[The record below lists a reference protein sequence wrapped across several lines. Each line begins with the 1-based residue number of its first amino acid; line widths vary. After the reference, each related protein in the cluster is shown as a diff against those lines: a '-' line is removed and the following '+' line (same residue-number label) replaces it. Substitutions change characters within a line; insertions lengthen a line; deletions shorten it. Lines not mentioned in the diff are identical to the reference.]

1 LVARAAPNSLPEQGP
16 PATKEIIMDQASTS
30 NSRWTRFRPL
40 GAFLVLLGCA
50 LAAAREAG
58 ESTPTE
64 LARTYADQVRP
75 LLAQHCLKCHS
86 TKKHKGDLDL
96 ERFTSLDLA
105 RKDVRVWQGVL
116 EMLEN
121 GEMPPKKNPQPPTAD
136 RQRLVAWVRDLLDAE
151 ARARA
156 GDPGRVVLRRLSNA
170 EYNNTVRDLTGVDL
184 QPARDFPVDGA
195 AGEGFTNAG
204 DALVTSPTLLN
215 KYLNAAKEI
224 AAHAVLLPE
233 GFRFSSAKTRR
244 DWTNEIIA
252 ELQHFYAQFSDGGKL
267 PLKPYLLT
275 TVQYRKALT
284 EGRITVETV
293 AAKERLNSRYLQ
305 ILWRLLNEKESSFP
319 LDEIRAD
326 WRLAE
331 PRDVD
336 RLVAQIAGWQDLL
349 WRFVLIGSYRY
360 GNTIRQLPNNP
371 PLTETQTL
379 RLKVKPAPGQNE
391 VVLYLSAR
399 GLLGGNAE
407 SQVVW
412 RQPRLEGDNKPPL
425 LLRDYSQYGPA
436 YEVDYRA
443 LFADTARYVAATL
456 EAANNPKRSL
466 TELARAHGL
475 DAELLGRWNDLLE
488 LEQQS
493 GQGSG
498 DRLPGRRVPVAPLVL
513 LDAKLP
519 KNDQKPAINGWVPR
533 GSDLPVV
540 IANASDVTEYV
551 PGRVGPHHVA
561 VHPTPTRFVAVLWE
575 SPLQGRVRLNANIV
589 HAHPGCGNGVTW
601 WLECR
606 RADQAAVLADGV
618 LNVGKAAEVPP
629 RELRVR
635 KGDQI
640 LLAVDP
646 RDADHACDL
655 TEVALNIVE
664 VDKPGRA
671 WNLGSDIA
679 NTILQGNPH
688 PDKFGNRDVWR
699 FVHGPARKPGEAL
712 LAGAGLPARSIL
724 DQWRQAASDPKRQP
738 GLAQLAQQVQ
748 TLLAGPRPTQEKHPD
763 RLLYDLL
770 VSLDGRLLC
779 GINLARLPKNRSE
792 AAAHYGLDRGRFTND
807 ALVVPANSM
816 QEVRLP
822 AALFRDHVF
831 VVEGR
836 LDPGGPERVVQF
848 RVLTAPPQAGKFAPA
863 PQVAKKAAK
872 SIAAVDGKSPF
883 VISPGG
889 KVAEQWARGLEEFRR
904 YFPQFTCYARVIPD
918 DEVVCLKLYHRE
930 DEPLIRLFLDEDQNN
945 HLDRLWAELRFI
957 SQFPVTEN
965 KQLPLFIG
973 FVTQDQPKELLAY
986 FEGQRGNFRNRA
998 EDFEKELLA
1007 AVPRQLDALVDFA
1020 GRAYRRPL
1028 QPRERQELLRLYAT
1042 VRDKGSHDEAFRTV
1056 LTRALVS
1063 PSFLFRVEQV
1073 SPGNEAERV
1082 SSWEL
1087 ATRLSYF
1094 LWATM
1099 PDAELCRA
1107 AVSGHLQD
1115 AKILEAQVA
1124 RMLKDPKVRGLAV
1137 EFATQW
1143 LHVRD
1148 IEQNHEKNEK
1158 LFPTFNDELRQALNE
1173 EGVRFFQYL
1182 FQEDRPLLEILDAD
1196 YTFLNGTLARHYG
1209 ISGISGPEWRR
1220 VAGVKKDGR
1229 GGVLALGSV
1238 LTKESGASRTSP
1250 VLRGNWLVETM
1261 LGEKLPKPP
1270 PNVPRLPEEESAGEA
1285 TVRQMVEK
1293 HAHIPEC
1300 YVCHQRIDPFGFA
1313 LEKYDPLGRYRA
1325 KDLGGR
1331 PIDTNVQLKDGT
1343 KFEGIDGLRNYLSI
1357 QRRDEFQRHFC
1368 QKLLGY
1374 ALGRSVGLSDQ
1385 PLLDEM
1391 LGRLKKNDNHLS
1403 AAVLAIVESKQF
1415 RYHRGREATKDE

>member
-1 LVARAAPNSLPEQGP
+1 MHR
-16 PATKEIIMDQASTS
+16 ASTLK
-30 NSRWTRFRPL
+30 SRWTRFRPL
-40 GAFLVLLGCA
+40 GAILTLLGCA
-50 LAAAREAG
+50 LATAREAP
-58 ESTPTE
+58 ESRPAD
-64 LARTYADQVRP
+64 LARAYSGEVRP

-86 TKKHKGDLDL
+86 AKKHKGDLDL

-105 RKDVRVWQGVL
+105 RKDIRVWQGVL

-121 GEMPPKKNPQPPTAD
+121 GEMPPKGNPQPPTAD
-136 RQRLVAWVRDLLDAE
+136 RQRLVAWVRSMLNAE
-151 ARARA
+151 ARAHA

-170 EYNNTVRDLTGVDL
+170 EYNNTVRDLTGADL

-224 AAHAVLLPE
+224 AAHAVLLPD
-233 GFRFSSAKTRR
+233 GFRFSPAKTRR
-244 DWTNEIIA
+244 DWTNEVISQ
-252 ELQHFYAQFSDGGKL
+252 LQHFYAQFSDAGKL
-267 PLKPYLLT
+267 PLKPYLLA
-275 TVQYRKALT
+275 TVQYRTALT
-284 EGRITVETV
+284 EGRISLETV
-293 AAKERLNSRYLQ
+293 AAKERLNSKYLEL
-305 ILWRLLNEKESSFP
+305 LWRLLNEKESSFP
-319 LDEIRAD
+319 LDDIRAD
-326 WRLAE
+326 WQRAE
-331 PRDVD
+331 PHNVD
-336 RLVAQIAGWQDLL
+336 QLAGQIAGWQDLL

-360 GNTIRQLPNNP
+360 GNTVRQLPNNLP
-371 PLTETQTL
+371 VTETQTL
-379 RLKVKPAPGQNE
+379 RLQVKPVPGQSD
-391 VVLYLSAR
+391 VVLHLSAR
-399 GLLGGNAE
+399 ALLGGNAE
-407 SQVVW
+407 SKVVW
-412 RQPRLEGDNKPPL
+412 QRPRLEGDNKRPL
-425 LLRDYSQYGPA
+425 LLRDYSRYGPA

-443 LFADTARYVAATL
+443 IFADTARYLAATL
-456 EAANNPKRSL
+456 DVANNPKRSL
-466 TELARAHGL
+466 IDLAREHGL
-475 DAELLGRWNDLLE
+475 DAELLARWNDLLE
-488 LEQQS
+488 LEQRN
-493 GQGSG
+493 GQAA
-498 DRLPGRRVPVAPLVL
+498 DERLAGRRVPLAPLVL

-540 IANASDVTEYV
+540 VANASDTTEYV

-561 VHPTPTRFVAVLWE
+561 VHPTPTRYVAVVWE
-575 SPLQGRVRLNANIV
+575 SPLQGRVRVSANIV
-589 HAHPGCGNGVTW
+589 HAHLGCGNGVTW

-629 RELRVR
+629 RELRVH

-646 RDADHACDL
+646 RDADHTCDL
-655 TEVALNIVE
+655 TEIALNIVE

-671 WNLGSDIA
+671 WNLGSDVA
-679 NTILQGNPH
+679 NSILQGNPH

-712 LAGAGLPARSIL
+712 LAGAGLPARSVL
-724 DQWRQAASDPKRQP
+724 AQWRQAAADPKRQP
-738 GLAQLAQQVQ
+738 AVAQLAQQVQ
-748 TLLAGPRPTQEKHPD
+748 TLLTGPRPTQEKHPD

-770 VSLDGRLLC
+770 VSLDGRLLA
-779 GINLARLPKNRSE
+779 GIDLARLPKSRSE
-792 AAAHYGLDRGRFTND
+792 PAVQYGLERERFAND
-807 ALVVPANSM
+807 ALVVPANSV

-822 AALFRDHVF
+822 VALFRDHVF
-831 VVEGR
+831 VVEGK
-836 LDPGGPERVVQF
+836 LDPKGPERVVQF
-848 RVLTAPPQAGKFAPA
+848 RVLTGPPKPGKYAPVRTGANG
-863 PQVAKKAAK
+863 AAQ
-872 SIAAVDGKSPF
+872 SIAVLDGKSPL

-889 KVAEQWARGLEEFRR
+889 KVADQWARGLDEFRR
-904 YFPQFTCYARVIPD
+904 YFPQFTCFARVIPD

-930 DEPLIRLFLDEDQNN
+930 DEPLARLFLNEERTK

-957 SQFPVTEN
+957 SQFPLTEN

-986 FEGQRGNFRNRA
+986 FEGQRGNFLKRA

-1007 AVPRQLDALVDFA
+1007 GVPRQLDALVEFA
-1020 GRAYRRPL
+1020 ARAYRRPL
-1028 QPRERQELLRLYAT
+1028 QPREREELLRLYAT
-1042 VRDKGSHDEAFRTV
+1042 VRDKGMSHDEAFRTV

-1073 SPGNEAERV
+1073 ASGNEAACV

-1099 PDAELCRA
+1099 PDDELCREA
-1107 AVSGHLQD
+1107 ASGRLQEPKVLD
-1115 AKILEAQVA
+1115 AQVA
-1124 RMLKDPKVRGLAV
+1124 RMLKDPKIRGLAV
-1137 EFATQW
+1137 EFGTQW

-1148 IEQNHEKNEK
+1148 IAQNHEKNEK

-1182 FQEDRPLLEILDAD
+1182 FQEDRPLLEMLDAD
-1196 YTFLNGTLARHYG
+1196 YTFLNGTLASHYG
-1209 ISGISGPEWRR
+1209 IPGITGPEWKR

-1313 LEKYDPLGRYRA
+1313 LEKYDPLGRYRD

-1391 LGRLKKNDNHLS
+1391 LARLKKNDNHLS

-1415 RYHRGREATKDE
+1415 QYHRGREATKDE